1 MDTQITQ
8 ALEQFRAALRS
19 VRELQQQNQ
28 NAAALV
34 ELGKARA
41 AVEAAGSDEMEIVEA
56 RGAAFSEEGV
66 IMQRLNDA
74 RGALRSFQQAIEVF
88 NTLPLDEKN
97 GRFRVQLATTQINL
111 SVLFARER
119 MFDESLRNLD
129 SAYTHLQAL
138 PEDQITTQRTL
149 TLGVLQ
155 NRASVEIETRRMNEA
170 EKTLREVVELGEA
183 MLKAGEARWVPQ
195 VVDASGRLAGV
206 LRALGRAAE
215 GLPFA
220 ERAARWAEAAM
231 EADGQANGQMGLKL
245 FVGTQ
250 LQLVDIN
257 FALDRFAQAETHL
270 FRAVDTTND
279 VNAMLVGT
287 GFYMALLR
295 YPDDRLA
302 KGNLPKDEVEESLTE
317 LLQKLRSANL
327 PGELMDILVARRA
340 VTTQARYDIA
350 QQVVARYQG
359 KQIPANSAQAQLLQ
373 QLAGDVQWRQ
383 AKDRPADA
391 ANGAATATAA
401 DDSSNDDS
409 NA

>member
-1 MDTQITQ
+1 
-8 ALEQFRAALRS
+8 
-19 VRELQQQNQ
+19 
-28 NAAALV
+28 
-34 ELGKARA
+34 
-41 AVEAAGSDEMEIVEA
+41 MEIVEA

-111 SVLFARER
+111 SVLYARER

-138 PEDQITTQRTL
+138 PEDQLATQRTL

-183 MLKAGEARWVPQ
+183 LLKAGQTQWVPQ

-206 LRALGRAAE
+206 LRALGRASE

-231 EADGQANGQMGLKL
+231 ESGSQAGPRL

-373 QLAGDVQWRQ
+373 QLASDVQWRQ

-391 ANGAATATAA
+391 ANGAAAATAA

>member
-1 MDTQITQ
+1 MDTQVTQ
-8 ALEQFRAALRS
+8 ALEQFRDALRS
-19 VRELQQQNQ
+19 VRELQKKDQ

-41 AVEAAGSDEMEIVEA
+41 AIEAVGSDELDVVEA

-66 IMQRLNDA
+66 IMQRLSDA

-88 NTLPLDEKN
+88 NTLPLEERN

-111 SVLFARER
+111 SVLYARER
-119 MFDESLRNLD
+119 MFDESLKHLD
-129 SAYTHLQAL
+129 SAYNHLQAL
-138 PEDQITTQRTL
+138 PEDQRETQRTL

-170 EKTLREVVELGEA
+170 EKTLREVVDVGEGL
-183 MLKAGEARWVPQ
+183 LKDGKVQWVPQ

-231 EADGQANGQMGLKL
+231 ESGDKVGPRL

-295 YPDDRLA
+295 YADERLA

-317 LLQKLRSANL
+317 LIQKLRSANL
-327 PGELMDILVARRA
+327 PADLMDILIARRA
-340 VTTQARYDIA
+340 VTTQGRFDIA
-350 QQVVARYQG
+350 QQVVAPYQG

-373 QLAGDVQWRQ
+373 QLASDVQWRQ
-383 AKDRPADA
+383 TKDRPADA
-391 ANGAATATAA
+391 ANGETTMTA
-401 DDSSNDDS
+401 DGGSSSDDS

>member
-1 MDTQITQ
+1 MDTQVTQ
-8 ALEQFRAALRS
+8 ALEQFRDALRS
-19 VRELQQQNQ
+19 VRELQKKDQ

-41 AVEAAGSDEMEIVEA
+41 AIEAVGSDELDVVEA

-66 IMQRLNDA
+66 IMQRLSDA

-88 NTLPLDEKN
+88 NTLPLEERN

-111 SVLFARER
+111 SVLYARER
-119 MFDESLRNLD
+119 MFDESLKHLD
-129 SAYTHLQAL
+129 SAYNHLQAL
-138 PEDQITTQRTL
+138 PEDQRETQRTL

-170 EKTLREVVELGEA
+170 EKTLREVVDVGEGL
-183 MLKAGEARWVPQ
+183 LKDGKVQWVPQ

-231 EADGQANGQMGLKL
+231 ESGDKVGPRL

-295 YPDDRLA
+295 YADERLA

-317 LLQKLRSANL
+317 LIQKLRSANL
-327 PGELMDILVARRA
+327 PADLMDILIARRA
-340 VTTQARYDIA
+340 VTTQGRFDIA
-350 QQVVARYQG
+350 QQVVAPYQG

-373 QLAGDVQWRQ
+373 QLASDVQWRQ
-383 AKDRPADA
+383 AKDRPVDA
-391 ANGAATATAA
+391 ANGETTMTA
-401 DDSSNDDS
+401 DGGSSSDDS

>member
-1 MDTQITQ
+1 MDTQVTQ

-41 AVEAAGSDEMEIVEA
+41 AVEALGSEELEVVEA

-97 GRFRVQLATTQINL
+97 GRIRVQLATTQINL
-111 SVLFARER
+111 SVLYARER
-119 MFDESLRNLD
+119 MFDESLKNLE
-129 SAYTHLQAL
+129 SAYSHLQAL
-138 PEDQITTQRTL
+138 PADQSATQRTL
-149 TLGVLQ
+149 MLGVLQ

-170 EKTLREVVELGEA
+170 EKSLREVVEVGEGL
-183 MLKAGEARWVPQ
+183 LKEGQAQWVPQ

-206 LRALGRAAE
+206 LRALGRASE

-231 EADGQANGQMGLKL
+231 ESGSQVGPRL

-295 YPDDRLA
+295 YPDERLA

-327 PGELMDILVARRA
+327 PGELMDILIARRA

-373 QLAGDVQWRQ
+373 QLASDVQWRQ
-383 AKDRPADA
+383 AKDKPADA
-391 ANGAATATAA
+391 APEVVADTAGDATPG
-401 DDSSNDDS
+401 DDS

>member
-111 SVLFARER
+111 SVLYARER

-138 PEDQITTQRTL
+138 PEDQLATQRTL

-183 MLKAGEARWVPQ
+183 LLKAGQTQWVPQ

-206 LRALGRAAE
+206 LRALGRASE

-231 EADGQANGQMGLKL
+231 ESGSQAGPRL

-373 QLAGDVQWRQ
+373 QLASDVQWRQ

>member
-1 MDTQITQ
+1 MDTQVTQ

-19 VRELQQQNQ
+19 VRELQKQNQ

-34 ELGKARA
+34 ELGKARD
-41 AVEAAGSDEMEIVEA
+41 AVEATGSDDTEVVEA

-88 NTLPLDEKN
+88 NSLPLDEKN
-97 GRFRVQLATTQINL
+97 GRFRIQLATTQINL
-111 SVLFARER
+111 SVLYARER
-119 MFDESLRNLD
+119 MFDESLKNLD

-138 PEDQITTQRTL
+138 PADQSETQRTL

-170 EKTLREVVELGEA
+170 EKTLREVVEVGEGL
-183 MLKAGEARWVPQ
+183 LKEGQTQWVPQ

-231 EADGQANGQMGLKL
+231 ESGSQAGPRL

-295 YPDDRLA
+295 YTDERLA

-317 LLQKLRSANL
+317 LLQKLRAANL
-327 PGELMDILVARRA
+327 PVELMAILNARRA
-340 VTTQARYDIA
+340 VTTQGRYDIA
-350 QQVVARYQG
+350 QQVVAPYQG

-373 QLAGDVQWRQ
+373 QLASDVQWRQ

-391 ANGAATATAA
+391 ANGEAAITA
-401 DDSSNDDS
+401 DDGTSSDDS